1 MANTLL
7 KIPLTVNAERKIIHV
22 DMDAFYASIEERDH
36 PEFRHQA
43 LIVARN
49 PRETGG
55 HGVVTT
61 ANYVARKLG
70 VHSAMSAQEA
80 QKLAPKAIFKTPDF
94 TKYRAVSATI
104 HQIFHEYT
112 DHIEP
117 IAFDEAYLDV
127 TNNKQEIDS
136 AVTLAH
142 QLQAEIWEKVH
153 LTCSTGISYNK
164 FLAKLASDFAKPV
177 GVTVVLPGDAE
188 AFLAPLPIE
197 KFRGVGK
204 KTVPK
209 MHDLGILTGADLLK
223 WSEADLMQNF
233 GKLGYS
239 LYRHVRGSDD
249 RPVEWQRARKSIG
262 REETYDAPL
271 DNEADV
277 ETQLQLLAT
286 DLVSHLNKQQRHG
299 KTIVLKVRD
308 ADFNTITKRQTQAEY
323 FENDATVLY
332 EAAHEIFDDTADLSK
347 GIRLLGITM
356 TNLDPLTFEN
366 LSLPLYS
373 LNSDRAF

>member
-1 MANTLL
+1 
-7 KIPLTVNAERKIIHV
+7 
-22 DMDAFYASIEERDH
+22 
-36 PEFRHQA
+36 
-43 LIVARN
+43 
-49 PRETGG
+49 
-55 HGVVTT
+55 
-61 ANYVARKLG
+61 
-70 VHSAMSAQEA
+70 
-80 QKLAPKAIFKTPDF
+80 
-94 TKYRAVSATI
+94 
-104 HQIFHEYT
+104 
-112 DHIEP
+112 
-117 IAFDEAYLDV
+117 
-127 TNNKQEIDS
+127 
-136 AVTLAH
+136 
-142 QLQAEIWEKVH
+142 
-153 LTCSTGISYNK
+153 
-164 FLAKLASDFAKPV
+164 
-177 GVTVVLPGDAE
+177 
-188 AFLAPLPIE
+188 
-197 KFRGVGK
+197 
-204 KTVPK
+204 
-209 MHDLGILTGADLLK
+209 
-223 WSEADLMQNF
+223 MQNF

-332 EAAHEIFDDTADLSK
+332 EAAREIFDVTADLSK

>member
-1 MANTLL
+1 MAQTLMQV
-7 KIPLTVNAERKIIHV
+7 PLVVDASRKIIHV
-22 DMDAFYASIEERDH
+22 DMDAFYASIEVRDH
-36 PEFRHQA
+36 PEFKQQA
-43 LIVARN
+43 LVIARD

-80 QKLAPKAIFKTPDF
+80 RKLAPKAVFKRPDF
-94 TKYRAVSATI
+94 PKYRAVSAQI
-104 HQIFHEYT
+104 HEIFHQYT

-127 TNNKQEIDS
+127 TTNKQGIES
-136 AVTLAH
+136 AVALAH
-142 QLQAEIWEKVH
+142 QLQAQIFETVH

-164 FLAKLASDFAKPV
+164 FLAKLASDYAKPV

-188 AFLAPLPIE
+188 TFLAPLPIE

-209 MHDLGILTGADLLK
+209 MHDLGIMTGADLLK
-223 WSEADLMQNF
+223 HSEPELIQHF
-233 GKLGYS
+233 GKLGYA

-249 RPVEWQRARKSIG
+249 RPVEWQRERKSIG
-262 REETYDAPL
+262 REETYDTL
-271 DNEADV
+271 ITNEADV

-286 DLVSHLNKQQRHG
+286 ELVEHLVSRQRHG

-308 ADFNTITKRQTQAEY
+308 AEFNTVTRRRTQTEF
-323 FENDATVLY
+323 FENSADIIY
-332 EAAHEIFDDTADLSK
+332 ETAKELFDETADLAASV
-347 GIRLLGITM
+347 RLLGITM
-356 TNLDPLTFEN
+356 TNLDPLSFEN
-366 LSLPLYS
+366 MTLPLFTS
-373 LNSDRAF
+373 ASSRAF